1 MVIFMEKLT
10 LMPKCTYYTHSF
22 VTANMPFVTS
32 PLLICQAMKILV
44 TGGAGF
50 IGSHTVVSL
59 SEAGFTPVILD
70 NFSNSN
76 PEVLA
81 GLEAIL
87 GYPVIFYEGDCN
99 DSGIYSR
106 IFTEHE
112 IGSIIHFAAYKAVGE
127 SMEQPLKY
135 YRNNLGS
142 LLALLDSMQQH
153 GAGNLIF
160 SSSCTVYGE
169 PDQVPV
175 TENTPV
181 KPASSVYGNTKQI
194 GEEIL
199 QDVASSLPFSI
210 ISLRYFNPV
219 GAHPSG
225 LIGELPIGVPNN
237 LVPFVTQTAAGIREV
252 ITIFGN
258 DYPTPDG
265 TCIRDYI
272 HVMDLA
278 EAHVAALNHLLKVKR
293 EKYYDVFNVGTGTG
307 NSVLEVVNTFDQVNN
322 MHVAH
327 QFGPRRSGD
336 VIAVWGNVDKSAEVL
351 GWKASRSLAQALK
364 DAWNWQNRLPKP

>member
-1 MVIFMEKLT
+1 
-10 LMPKCTYYTHSF
+10 
-22 VTANMPFVTS
+22 
-32 PLLICQAMKILV
+32 MKILV

-59 SEAGFTPVILD
+59 SEAGFTPVLLD

-76 PEVLA
+76 PEVLF
-81 GLEAIL
+81 GLEKIL
-87 GYPVIFYEGDCN
+87 GFPVIFYEGDCN
-99 DSGIYSR
+99 DPAVYKR
-106 IFTEHE
+106 IFSEHQ
-112 IGSIIHFAAYKAVGE
+112 IGGIIHFAAYKAVGE
-127 SMEQPLKY
+127 SMEHPLKY

-142 LLALLDSMQQH
+142 LMTLLDVMEQH
-153 GAGNLIF
+153 QIRNLIF

-169 PDQVPV
+169 PDAVPV
-175 TENTPV
+175 TEQTPV

-199 QDVASSLPFSI
+199 QDVSGVMPFSI
-210 ISLRYFNPV
+210 ISLRYFNPI
-219 GAHPSG
+219 GAHPTG

-237 LVPFVTQTAAGIREV
+237 LVPFVTQTAAGIRDI
-252 ITIFGN
+252 ITVFGN

-278 EAHVAALNHLLKVKR
+278 EAHVAALNHLLKVNR
-293 EKYYDVFNVGTGTG
+293 ERYYEVFNVGTGNG

-322 MHVAH
+322 LHVPH
-327 QFGPRRSGD
+327 RFGPRRSGD
-336 VIAVWGNVDKSAEVL
+336 VMAIWGNVDKSAEIL
-351 GWKASRSLAQALK
+351 GWKARRSLADALK
-364 DAWNWQNRLPKP
+364 DAWNWQSQLPKL

>member
-1 MVIFMEKLT
+1 
-10 LMPKCTYYTHSF
+10 
-22 VTANMPFVTS
+22 
-32 PLLICQAMKILV
+32 MKILV

-59 SEAGFTPVILD
+59 TEAGFTPVILD

-81 GLEAIL
+81 GLEKIL
-87 GYPVIFYEGDCN
+87 GFPVIFYEGDCN
-99 DSGIYSR
+99 DPGIYNR

-112 IGSIIHFAAYKAVGE
+112 IGGVIHFAACKAVGE
-127 SMEQPLKY
+127 SMERPLMY

-142 LLALLDSMQQH
+142 LMTLLTVMEQH
-153 GAGNLIF
+153 QIRNLIF

-169 PDQVPV
+169 PDTVPV
-175 TENTPV
+175 TEQTPV
-181 KPASSVYGNTKQI
+181 KEASSVYGNTKQI

-199 QDVASSLPFSI
+199 RDVASVMPFSI

-225 LIGELPIGVPNN
+225 LIGELPTGVPNN
-237 LVPFVTQTAAGIREV
+237 LVPFVTQTAAGIRESFTV
-252 ITIFGN
+252 FGN

-278 EAHVAALNHLLKVKR
+278 EAHVAALSHLLKVNQ

-307 NSVLEVVNTFDQVNN
+307 NSVLEVVNTFDRVNN
-322 MHVAH
+322 LNVPHR
-327 QFGPRRSGD
+327 FGPRRSGD
-336 VIAVWGNVDKSAEVL
+336 VIAIWGNVDKSAGVL
-351 GWKASRSLAQALK
+351 GWKARRSLADALK
-364 DAWNWQNRLPKP
+364 DAWNWQSRLPKP